1 MSVSQACNKLYN
13 DLYIYERLQNGKITA
28 NNYDVIRI
36 MFQDLAI
43 DSGYF
48 IQDFILDDN
57 GSTYTEGSIRYANNS
72 IYVLQYQL
80 NFSNHII
87 TINNSHYSAC
97 VSNACLDCNSPRILY
112 IWGLKNIHN
121 FIFITVTL

>member
-80 NFSNHII
+80 NFSNHTI
-87 TINNSHYSAC
+87 TINNSHYNAC